1 MDDSKQQQPGCPRC
15 RELEREVAEL
25 RERLQRLERALDEAR
40 RAGKRQAAPFR
51 KPKRSEAP
59 KKPGRKPGEE
69 HGPHA
74 HRSAPKPD
82 EIDERYEAPLP
93 RDCPHCGS
101 RNLSEH
107 GVCQQYQTE
116 IPRRPI
122 VREFDIH
129 VGCCNDCGQ
138 SVRGRHELQTS
149 DAVGAAASGLGPD
162 LHAAMA
168 VCNKELGLSHGKT
181 RKLFE
186 RLFGIKL
193 SRSTSYRRQARLA
206 EKLLPSYGK
215 ISGHVRG
222 SPWVVCDETGWRVE
236 GENAWLHDFVTAQ
249 ATLYWIDPTRS
260 GEPAEVILGRDWS
273 GVMIHDGWSVYDRFT
288 RARHQQCL
296 AHLLRRCRELLE
308 TAVSS
313 AARFPRAVKALLQRA
328 LSVRDRFRAGHLT
341 RRGLRT
347 LAGRFTAQM
356 RQLVAGTKRNAANER
371 FAKHLGRHVD
381 ELFTFLREPNVD
393 ATNWRA
399 EQAIRP
405 AVVNRKVWGGNR
417 TWEGAHVQSVLTS
430 VLVTCQQQTIDAIEF
445 LQRNLT
451 SPTPVVLTIMGR

>member
-1 MDDSKQQQPGCPRC
+1 
-15 RELEREVAEL
+15 
-25 RERLQRLERALDEAR
+25 
-40 RAGKRQAAPFR
+40 
-51 KPKRSEAP
+51 
-59 KKPGRKPGEE
+59 
-69 HGPHA
+69 
-74 HRSAPKPD
+74 
-82 EIDERYEAPLP
+82 
-93 RDCPHCGS
+93 
-101 RNLSEH
+101 
-107 GVCQQYQTE
+107 
-116 IPRRPI
+116 
-122 VREFDIH
+122 
-129 VGCCNDCGQ
+129 
-138 SVRGRHELQTS
+138 
-149 DAVGAAASGLGPD
+149 
-162 LHAAMA
+162 MA

-451 SPTPVVLTIMGR
+451 SPTPVVLPIMGR